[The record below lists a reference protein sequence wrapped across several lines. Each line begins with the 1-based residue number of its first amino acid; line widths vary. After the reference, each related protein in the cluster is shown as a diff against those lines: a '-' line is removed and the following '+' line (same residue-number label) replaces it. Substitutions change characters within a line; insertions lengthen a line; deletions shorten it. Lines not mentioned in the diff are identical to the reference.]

1 MPRNT
6 KVWPD
11 RTKVRSPIRCENVL
25 YRRHWSLILRNA
37 TRVFGCVLYCL
48 PVLVAML
55 PTRNK
60 DICKTAEDVG
70 HQLGYTQI
78 KAEQKHA
85 IVSFVQGNDVFV
97 VLPAT
102 GFGKSLCYACLPLIF
117 DRLSGKSGSIALI
130 ISPLVALM
138 QDQVKGF
145 STIGIKCAR
154 VGSCTEEQVRQEIID
169 GEYQLVFISPEA
181 LLATRRWRKM
191 LLSPVYQKSDSCSG
205 A

>member
-1 MPRNT
+1 
-6 KVWPD
+6 
-11 RTKVRSPIRCENVL
+11 
-25 YRRHWSLILRNA
+25 
-37 TRVFGCVLYCL
+37 
-48 PVLVAML
+48 ML

-191 LLSPVYQKSDSCSG
+191 LLSPVYQKSLIAVVVDEAHCVRNWSVKCSYCYTCTKIQVFIYLYLKVDN
-205 A
+205 

>member
-1 MPRNT
+1 
-6 KVWPD
+6 
-11 RTKVRSPIRCENVL
+11 
-25 YRRHWSLILRNA
+25 
-37 TRVFGCVLYCL
+37 
-48 PVLVAML
+48 ML

-60 DICKTAEDVG
+60 DICKTVEDVG

-97 VLPAT
+97 VLPT

-191 LLSPVYQKSDSCSG
+191 LLSPVYQKSLIAVVVDEAHCVRNWSVKCT
-205 A
+205 AILVLKFKYLFIYTLKLTIN